1 MPEMPEVQGLV
12 AFLRGRAVGRTI
24 TRVSVAQIAALKTFD
39 PPVQALQGA
48 VVTDVQRHGKFVD
61 IACGSANI
69 DRAADTDRAAR
80 PADNTDATDTTNATD
95 TTDRAAAAASAA
107 AADRADTTDTN
118 TTDTNT
124 PATTDTTD
132 TNTPAT
138 TDTAADGADVH
149 LVFHLAKAGWL
160 RWYETLPTT
169 LIKPGRT
176 PIALR
181 VALDDGSGFDLTE
194 AGTKKSLAV
203 SVVRDPAD
211 VPGIARLGPDPLD
224 PNFTRDTLAG
234 LLEGR
239 RTQIKGVLR
248 DQSVIA
254 GVGNAYS
261 DEILHVAR
269 MSPYA
274 LAASLEPAAVDTLF
288 AAMHDTLDE
297 ALAAAS
303 GKPPADLKDAKRRGM
318 RVHGRRGEPCPVCG
332 DTVRSVFFA
341 DNSLEYCATCQTGG
355 KVLADRRLSRL
366 LK

>member
-12 AFLRGRAVGRTI
+12 EFLRGRVVGLEI
-24 TRVSVAQIAALKTFD
+24 TRASVAAIAALKTYD
-39 PPVQALQGA
+39 PPIDALKGA
-48 VVTDVQRHGKFVD
+48 EITGVDRHGKF
-61 IACGSANI
+61 I
-69 DRAADTDRAAR
+69 DV
-80 PADNTDATDTTNATD
+80 DTTA
-95 TTDRAAAAASAA
+95 
-107 AADRADTTDTN
+107 
-118 TTDTNT
+118 
-124 PATTDTTD
+124 
-132 TNTPAT
+132 
-138 TDTAADGADVH
+138 GH

-160 RWYETLPTT
+160 RWYDQLPTT
-169 LIKPGRT
+169 LIKPGKT

-181 VALDDGSGFDLTE
+181 IALSDGSGFDLTE

-203 SVVRDPAD
+203 YVVRSPAD

-224 PNFTRDTLAG
+224 EGFTRDTLAG
-234 LLEGR
+234 LFAGR

-248 DQSVIA
+248 DQSIIA

-261 DEILHVAR
+261 DEILHAAK

-274 LAASLEPAAVDTLF
+274 LASSLDAADVDRLY
-288 AAMHDTLDE
+288 AAMTTTLAE
-297 ALAAAS
+297 AITEAT

-318 RVHGRRGEPCPVCG
+318 QVHGRRGETCAVCG

-341 DNSLEYCATCQTGG
+341 DNSLEYCPTCQTGG